1 MEKIKQQ
8 LESFLNILAKRG
20 VAVAVAVG
28 FVPALLILYIGYSF
42 FIQPQITA
50 IGEKQTQLNLLE
62 ADVARGKAV
71 EASESDFKNEFRRTI
86 ELYYETL
93 PLLPK
98 ESEISNVL
106 FGVQTV
112 AARNKVMLTGL
123 TAVKDGSTSPNANM
137 LIEREIPAQ
146 VVGNYND
153 VMRFF
158 YDLSRQSR
166 ILIVRDYNVES
177 AISKQKDSRPVFV
190 AANFSLLAFHA
201 PPKTDFPTNI
211 PPDMMPAPPLVAA
224 NPVYTENPA
233 NIAAKQGEK

>member
-1 MEKIKQQ
+1 MEKINQP
-8 LESFLNILAKRG
+8 LESFLNALAKRG

-28 FVPALLILYIGYSF
+28 LVPALLILYLGYSF
-42 FIQPQITA
+42 FIQPGMAA
-50 IGEKQTQLNLLE
+50 IGEQQTQLNLVE
-62 ADVARGKAV
+62 ADVAKGKAV
-71 EASESDFKNEFRRTI
+71 EASEADFKNEFRRTI

-112 AARNKVMLTGL
+112 AARNQVMLTGL
-123 TAVKDGSTSPNANM
+123 TAIKDGSNSPNAKM

-177 AISKQKDSRPVFV
+177 AVSKQKDSRPVFV

-201 PPKTDFPTNI
+201 PPKADFPTNI
-211 PPDMMPAPPLVAA
+211 PPDMMPAAPVLTN
-224 NPVYTENPA
+224 NPVYTENPTQ
-233 NIAAKQGEK
+233 IAAQQGEK

>member
-1 MEKIKQQ
+1 MEKIKNQ
-8 LESFLNILAKRG
+8 LESFLNALAKRG
-20 VAVAVAVG
+20 VAVTVAVG
-28 FVPALLILYIGYSF
+28 LIPALLILYVGYSF
-42 FIQPQITA
+42 FIQPGVTS
-50 IGEKQTQLNLLE
+50 IGEKQTQLNSVE

-71 EASESDFKNEFRRTI
+71 EASEADFKNEFRRTI

-106 FGVQTV
+106 LGVQTV
-112 AARNKVMLTGL
+112 AARNNVVLTGL

-146 VVGNYND
+146 VVGDYND

-177 AISKQKDSRPVFV
+177 AVSKQKDSRPMFV
-190 AANFSLLAFHA
+190 AANFSLLAYHA
-201 PPKTDFPTNI
+201 PPKADFPANI
-211 PPDMMPAPPLVAA
+211 PPDMMPAPPLLAN

-233 NIAAKQGEK
+233 QIAAK